1 MANTVAVSGSGR
13 AAGAPDLLV
22 VDFGVSVLRATVGQA
37 TGDASKLAT
46 VMIEELIAGGIAR
59 SDIQTTNYSIHPEY
73 DYSGRVQ
80 RMVGYR
86 VSNAVAARMRDL
98 ERAGAVIAAV
108 TDAGGDAVV
117 VNGVRFEIE
126 DRAALIEQARR
137 AAWSDAHGKAEQ
149 LAALAG
155 VTLGAAVA
163 IAEVDPSR
171 PAPVMFARRAM
182 AADMAESAV
191 PLEGGE
197 LEVSVAISVEF
208 SLG

>member
-13 AAGAPDLLV
+13 ASGSPDLLV
-22 VDFGVSVLRATVGQA
+22 VDFGVSVLRSTVGQA
-37 TGDASKLAT
+37 SADASRLAET
-46 VMIEELIAGGIAR
+46 MIDQLIAGGIAR
-59 SDIQTTNYSIHPEY
+59 PDIQTTNYSIQPEY

-86 VSNAVAARMRDL
+86 VSNSVAARMRDL
-98 ERAGAVIAAV
+98 ERAGAVISAV
-108 TDAGGDAVV
+108 TDSAGDSVV

-126 DRAALIEQARR
+126 DRAALVEQARR
-137 AAWSDAHGKAEQ
+137 AAWEDVYPKAEQ

-155 VTLGAAVA
+155 VNLGAAVS

-171 PAPVMFARRAM
+171 PPPVMFARRAM
-182 AADMAESAV
+182 ATDMAESSV

>member
-1 MANTVAVSGSGR
+1 
-13 AAGAPDLLV
+13 
-22 VDFGVSVLRATVGQA
+22 
-37 TGDASKLAT
+37 
-46 VMIEELIAGGIAR
+46 MIEQLADGGIAR
-59 SDIQTTNYSIHPEY
+59 SDIQTTNYSIHPEH

-86 VSNAVAARMRDL
+86 VSNAVAVRMRDL

-108 TDAGGDAVV
+108 TEAGGAAVV
-117 VNGVRFEIE
+117 VNGVRVEIE
-126 DRAALIEQARR
+126 DRAALVEQARR
-137 AAWSDAHGKAEQ
+137 AAWADARGKAEQ
-149 LAALAG
+149 LATLAG
-155 VTLGAAVA
+155 VTLGAAVS

-182 AADMAESAV
+182 VADMAESSV

-208 SLG
+208 ALG